1 MAGRKGATAPP
12 GDDVRQ
18 RIFASALRLFSSRGF
33 AATSLREVAEDARV
47 SKPMIY
53 YYFRSKEELYG
64 SIVQEILAE
73 MASSIRSRVEPGAS
87 PPERLISFCRA
98 YLDYFMQNEDVI
110 ALILREVF
118 GLGDAMARFSETLGE
133 QVRRPLD
140 EILEAGMAV
149 GVFHNDH
156 VGRCATAITGILNMF
171 ILAHVFSGTR
181 LDRDEIVHQV
191 EYYAAGFRC

>member
-1 MAGRKGATAPP
+1 MRRRAAAPP
-12 GDDVRQ
+12 GEHVRQ
-18 RIFASALRLFSSRGF
+18 RIFASALRLFSGRGF
-33 AATSLREVAEDARV
+33 AATSLREVAEDAGV

-73 MASSIRSRVEPGAS
+73 MASSIRNRVEPGAP
-87 PPERLISFCRA
+87 PPERLIGFCRA
-98 YLDYFMQNEDVI
+98 YLDYFMQNEEVI

-149 GVFHNDH
+149 GQFHNDH